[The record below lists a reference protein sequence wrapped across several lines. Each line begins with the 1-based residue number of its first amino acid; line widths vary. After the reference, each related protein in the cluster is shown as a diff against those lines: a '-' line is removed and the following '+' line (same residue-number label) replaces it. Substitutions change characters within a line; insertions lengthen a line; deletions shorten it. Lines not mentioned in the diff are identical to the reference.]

1 MRQFL
6 RAATCR
12 ARCGVKVG
20 AWPDRLLLRHQTAQH
35 ASHHA
40 HRSLRALGLETPK
53 LRQPAVVLSDPT
65 TAREAFQL
73 AAFLRSAAGR
83 AAHR

>member
-1 MRQFL
+1 MRLFL
-6 RAATCR
+6 RGHLPRPLRRQGRRLA
-12 ARCGVKVG
+12 
-20 AWPDRLLLRHQTAQH
+20 DRLLLRHQTAQH

-53 LRQPAVVLSDPT
+53 LRQPAVVLSDPI

-73 AAFLRSAAGR
+73 PAFLRPAAGR